1 MGRVGPGNWLRGP
14 LGGVVRVTAVSLAFV
29 ALLVWLRGDALLS
42 PLAFNPDEAEL
53 LADGKRAMLSLVPY
67 RDYTTPTF
75 LFVWPLALG
84 LLGKL
89 GFALTL
95 PTAHLLSGIV
105 YLSLIVAGWYM
116 LSRYVHWLYALAC
129 ITPAAVVLFVGKAA
143 TGERWINTDFFS
155 LGTELLPIAFLTG
168 ALLLVHT
175 GNPLRWRPRL
185 ALAALL
191 IGSSVLAK
199 PQAFPLSLGVLV
211 ASVAAVSA
219 QEGFAL
225 ADAGTEARRNLRGVA
240 TWAVV
245 FGLRACDRRAR
256 LDDVGAYVACVLPGA
271 RVVRSRLRVP
281 AIDGRQSG
289 LWSRHRVQSASPRS
303 RVRSSQFHSHTSSFL
318 PPATTVSGRCSSPSA
333 WPSGRR
339 RRGLVVLV
347 GVTLTGLVAAF
358 VSYPVY
364 THYLNFVYAGCV
376 FAAVS
381 SCAVLGPR
389 SPRQVTTRS
398 GWYRIGSV
406 IAVAAL
412 IGVAVRRRRHGHH
425 QGAAGQGIVERA
437 VRSGQ
442 GCTGRGDRTGVGRD
456 PHAMPVRREGRGV
469 GLGVRA
475 LQLQRLDSGEPV
487 RQPVGPVTCR
497 EDRDLPPADGAG
509 DLLSTAAVCGGGDRP
524 GLLRRVRPRQA
535 HRQIAARRRR
545 SAGPVLHGAHGRA
558 DPGGPSALLRPAR
571 CLQDKL
577 DARLKPGAGYPLA
590 AIKPWTYPI
599 ACRRP
604 SVG

>member
-1 MGRVGPGNWLRGP
+1 MGRVGRWNWLRGP

-105 YLSLIVAGWYM
+105 YLFLIVAGWYT

-143 TGERWINTDFFS
+143 TGERWINPDFFS
-155 LGTELLPIAFLTG
+155 LGTELLPIALLTG

-185 ALAALL
+185 AIAAFL

-199 PQAFPLSLGVLV
+199 PQALPLALGVLV

-225 ADAGTEARRNLRGVA
+225 ADAGKEARRSLRGVA

-245 FGLRACDRRAR
+245 FGL
-256 LDDVGAYVACVLPGA
+256 L
-271 RVVRSRLRVP
+271 P
-281 AIDGRQSG
+281 AIAALGWMTLAHTLHAFFQEPVSFDIDYVFRRSMLASSG
-289 LWSRHRVQSASPRS
+289 CGSRHRVQSASPRS
-303 RVRSSQFHSHTSSFL
+303 CARSSQFHSHTSSFL

-333 WPSGRR
+333 WPGGRR
-339 RRGLVVLV
+339 LRGLAVLV

-412 IGVAVRRRRHGHH
+412 IGVSVRRHRHGRH
-425 QGAAGQGIVERA
+425 QGAAGQGLVERA

-456 PHAMPVRREGRGV
+456 PHAMPVRREGCGV

-475 LQLQRLDSGEPV
+475 LQLQRLGSGEPV
-487 RQPVGPVTCR
+487 RQPVGPLTDL
-497 EDRDLPPADGAG
+497 EDGDLPPPDGAG

-524 GLLRRVRPRQA
+524 DVLRRVRPRQA

-558 DPGGPSALLRPAR
+558 DSRGTLCATTSCETPAG
-571 CLQDKL
+571 Q
-577 DARLKPGAGYPLA
+577 ARRQAEAWRRGYPLA
-590 AIKPWTYPI
+590 AIKPWT
-599 ACRRP
+599 
-604 SVG
+604 